1 MYAQAGCQQH
11 LFLHPHPIHNSKY
24 LDIVNLLKAFPL
36 GAFPPD
42 PRADQNGPGSDVTMA
57 QPGSSLTTSAHK
69 NF

>member
-1 MYAQAGCQQH
+1 MHRQDASSTYFSIPTQ
-11 LFLHPHPIHNSKY
+11 Y

-36 GAFPPD
+36 GVFPPD